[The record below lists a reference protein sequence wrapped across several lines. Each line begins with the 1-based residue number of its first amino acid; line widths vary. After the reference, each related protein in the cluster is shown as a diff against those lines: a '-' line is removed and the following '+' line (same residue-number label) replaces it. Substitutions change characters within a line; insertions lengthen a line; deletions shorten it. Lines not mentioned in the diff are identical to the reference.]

1 MINIYWL
8 IELII
13 IIFLISFIINYIF
26 EDYKNFYT
34 LTISN
39 SIFSIFY
46 FFLRTFEII
55 NNNKDETMSILL
67 FLNKFII
74 LCIYVFDI
82 DKDIEPKNVSHM
94 NFYYFTIFL
103 HFFIILFKCYK
114 LTPKINGY
122 SIWFFS
128 KCNFWIYLVRSIFYF
143 ILKDRGLDKDV
154 NYYHVILIWVI
165 NIKLYLVG
173 VGILLSFKVLKNIQ
187 IFVSD
192 INKLK

>member
-122 SIWFFS
+122 SIRFFS